1 MAWFLSKKPSGPAKT
16 VKELAKR
23 LTDGGLIEQKQ
34 FDVALSSVPASKR
47 TPEAL
52 IDALEEAGTLTN
64 FQAELA
70 RNGEIETLVI
80 GGYKLIYRN
89 AAGAF
94 ARVYRAEAPDGRSVA
109 LKVLR
114 GRHASDPRQV
124 AAFEKEARMAA
135 KLDHPNIVPIRDVGA
150 DGDRHYFAMD
160 FVEGGNLRDFLTI
173 RGKLSPKDAVGIAL
187 DIAEGLAHAARYGI
201 THRDLKPGNVLFD
214 TLGNA
219 KLVDFGL
226 GGEGDEGADL
236 RAVEYST
243 LEKATQAP
251 RDDPRSDLFFLGSIL
266 YELLT
271 GVPPWPSTAVRS
283 ERSEVSRYRD
293 VTPIVDLA
301 PDLPPAVVAVVG
313 KLMAWRP
320 TARYQTAAEAAAAL
334 RTLAASLDDAPD
346 PGEAGAGAPDLAD
359 ASSDLDLNEGGGDR
373 PLPKLLLVENRP
385 SKRGIVSEYLSKR
398 GFEVTT
404 CDGAD
409 DALALIELDPPD
421 AVLLMG
427 EALGDDLFGLFGTL
441 KAQGV
446 SGEPLAVVA
455 LVTAGQAKKKN
466 ALHASGTCRVLAQ
479 PASLR
484 SVRAELFRAL
494 KRVLSESRL
503 IRLRDY
509 AASSS
514 SSRSGE
520 KT

>member
-1 MAWFLSKKPSGPAKT
+1 MAWFLPKKPSGPAKT

-23 LTDGGLIEQKQ
+23 LTDCGLIEQKQ

-94 ARVYRAEAPDGRSVA
+94 ARVYRAEDKNGRSVA

-135 KLDHPNIVPIRDVGA
+135 KLDHPNVVPIRDVGED
-150 DGDRHYFAMD
+150 DGRHYFAMD
-160 FVEGGNLRDFLTI
+160 FIEGGNLRDFLTI

-214 TLGNA
+214 TTGNA

-271 GVPPWPSTAVRS
+271 GVPPWPATAVRS
-283 ERSEVSRYRD
+283 ERNEVGRYRD

-301 PDLPPAVVAVVG
+301 PDLPPAVVSVVG

-320 TARYQTAAEAAAAL
+320 TARYQTAAEAAGAL
-334 RTLAASLDDAPD
+334 RTLAASLDDAPAA
-346 PGEAGAGAPDLAD
+346 EEPDLAD
-359 ASSDLDLNEGGGDR
+359 DSSDLGLEDGGDR

-385 SKRGIVSEYLSKR
+385 SKRGIVSEYLSNR
-398 GFEVTT
+398 GFEVTS

-427 EALGDDLFGLFGTL
+427 DALGDDLFGLFGTL

-455 LVTAGQAKKKN
+455 LVTAAQAKKKN

-484 SVRAELFRAL
+484 MVRAELFRAL

-509 AASSS
+509 APSSSSKSASSS
-514 SSRSGE
+514 SPSGDS
-520 KT
+520 

>member
-23 LTDGGLIEQKQ
+23 LIDCGLIDQKR
-34 FDVALSSVPASKR
+34 FDVALTTVPASKR
-47 TPEAL
+47 SPETV
-52 IDALEEAGTLTN
+52 IDALEEAGHLTN
-64 FQAELA
+64 FQADLV

-94 ARVYRAEAPDGRSVA
+94 ARVYRAEDKQGRSVA

-135 KLDHPNIVPIRDVGA
+135 RLDHPNVVPILDVGA
-150 DGDRHYFAMD
+150 DDGRHYFVME
-160 FVEGGNLRDFLTI
+160 FIEGGSLRDVLTI
-173 RGKLSPKDAVGIAL
+173 RGRLSPKDAVGVAL
-187 DIAEGLAHAARYGI
+187 DVAEGLAHAARYGI

-214 TLGNA
+214 TTGVA

-226 GGEGDEGADL
+226 GGEGDDGADL

-243 LEKATQAP
+243 LEKATKAP
-251 RDDPRSDLFFLGSIL
+251 RDDPRSDLFFLGALL

-271 GVPPWPSTAVRS
+271 GVPPWPATGVKS
-283 ERSEVSRYRD
+283 ERAEVSRYRD
-293 VTPIVDLA
+293 VAPVVDHA
-301 PDLPPAVVAVVG
+301 PDLPPAVVSAVG
-313 KLMAWRP
+313 KLMSWNPA
-320 TARYQTAAEAAAAL
+320 ARHQTAAEVVGAL
-334 RTLAASLDDAPD
+334 RTLAA
-346 PGEAGAGAPDLAD
+346 GLAD
-359 ASSDLDLNEGGGDR
+359 APVAGEEADLDDEASDLGLDGEHAAGAAGR
-373 PLPKLLLVENRP
+373 PLPKLLLVERRP
-385 SKRGIVSEYLSKR
+385 AKRGIVTEYLSKR
-398 GFEVTT
+398 GFDVTSA
-404 CDGAD
+404 DGAD

-427 EALGDDLFGLFGTL
+427 ESLGDDLFGLFGTL

-446 SGEPLAVVA
+446 DGEPLAVVA
-455 LVTAGQAKKKN
+455 LVTATQSKKKN
-466 ALHASGTCRVLAQ
+466 ALDPTGTCRVLAQ

-494 KRVLSESRL
+494 KRVLSESRM

-509 AASSS
+509 TQNT
-514 SSRSGE
+514 SG
-520 KT
+520 K